1 MKRLLTVMAV
11 ALGLVAQG
19 CINYQNIQIWP
30 QDKPLEE
37 YTIGGDEDAD
47 AKVLIVDVS
56 GIILDTE
63 QKGLLGLSGLENTAA
78 HVRAAL
84 RKADEDED
92 IAAVIIRINSPG
104 GTVTAS
110 DLIHHEIKGFRDR
123 HPQIP
128 VHAMMLDLAASG
140 GYYVAVSTEKIWA
153 HPTTVTGSIGV
164 IVQGINLAGL
174 FDKIGIEDQT
184 VKSGKHKDMMSPL
197 REQTESDRELM
208 QGIVDSLYE
217 QFLARVMAGRAELKE
232 ERLREIADGR
242 VYTAQTAKE
251 EKLIDEIGYFKDVM
265 EALRQQ
271 TGRKQLRAVIYRNKE
286 IHDDNIYAQS
296 RQVSLSEATL
306 GHWAALM
313 MSGQINGGS
322 PFLYYWAP
330 PAGTIR

>member
-1 MKRLLTVMAV
+1 MKRLPIL
-11 ALGLVAQG
+11 LVLVLCLIAQG
-19 CINYQNIQIWP
+19 CVAFNSISIWP
-30 QDKPLEE
+30 EDKPLTE
-37 YTIGGDEDAD
+37 YTIGGDRDAH
-47 AKVLIVDVS
+47 AKVLVIDVS

-63 QKGLLGLSGLENTAA
+63 QKGILGLSGLENTAA

-84 RKADEDED
+84 HKADEDSD

-110 DLIHHEIKGFRDR
+110 DLIHYEIRSFRNR
-123 HPQIP
+123 HPHIP

-164 IVQGINLAGL
+164 IAQGINLAGL

-184 VKSGKHKDMMSPL
+184 IKSGKHKDMMSPL
-197 REQTESDRELM
+197 RKQTDSDRELM
-208 QGIVDSLYE
+208 QGIIDSLYE
-217 QFLARVMAGRAELKE
+217 QFLARVMAGRPEAKE

-251 EKLIDEIGYFKDVM
+251 EKLIDEIGYFDDVI
-265 EALRQQ
+265 EGLRQQ
-271 TGRKQLRAVIYRNKE
+271 TGRKALRAVIYRNARVQ
-286 IHDDNIYAQS
+286 DDNIYAQT
-296 RQVSLSEATL
+296 RQTMLSEATM
-306 GHWAALM
+306 GHWAAMLL
-313 MSGQINGGS
+313 SGQVSGGS

-330 PAGTIR
+330 GLSR

>member
-1 MKRLLTVMAV
+1 MKQLTVLFALVLSLAV
-11 ALGLVAQG
+11 QG
-19 CINYQNIQIWP
+19 CINFNSVNLWP
-30 QDKPLEE
+30 QDQPLGE

-47 AKVLIVDVS
+47 AKVLVVDVS

-63 QKGLLGLSGLENTAA
+63 QKGLLGLTGMENTAA
-78 HVRAAL
+78 KVRAAL
-84 RKADEDED
+84 RKADEDRD

-110 DLIHHEIKGFRDR
+110 DLIHYEIRSFRNR
-123 HPQIP
+123 HPHIP

-164 IVQGINLAGL
+164 IVQGVNLSGL

-184 VKSGKHKDMMSPL
+184 IKSGKHKDMMSPL
-197 REQTESDRELM
+197 RPQDDSDRKLM
-208 QGIVDSLYE
+208 QGVVDSLYE
-217 QFLARVMAGRAELKE
+217 QFLARVMAGRPEAKE

-251 EKLIDEIGYFKDVM
+251 EKLIDEIGYFDDVV
-265 EALRQQ
+265 EGLRQQ
-271 TGRKQLRAVIYRNKE
+271 TGRKSLRVVTYRNRV
-286 IHDDNIYAQS
+286 IHDDNIYAQA
-296 RQVSLSEATL
+296 RQSTISEATL
-306 GHWAALM
+306 GHWASMLL
-313 MSGQINGGS
+313 SGQVSGGS

-330 PAGTIR
+330 GIAR